1 MNSLGLSIRPG
12 RFIDQGLTST
22 FLYPDGSFSPAR
34 RLRIH
39 GASPIWD
46 PSNEQGDEM
55 TERPPSYHGARQE
68 HSDRAAQLEATDLS
82 DVAVLEVDGIDALQ
96 TRPFPRQ
103 VAVAFADGRPARA
116 WLIAPEALWNLRGSQ
131 LRALGVKPGAI
142 GAHPVIAA
150 DEVLA
155 TVDGCRVY
163 SRSPGET
170 SRWLALFFNT
180 GHRGND
186 SFEIHDLRDLTS
198 PPGTSNYDLPSAK
211 LRKAEIDAASLHSD
225 ATNPSRDAARAVH
238 YIKAIGAIR
247 RERDETLAREAQANQ
262 APTSEMSGLLT

>member
-1 MNSLGLSIRPG
+1 
-12 RFIDQGLTST
+12 
-22 FLYPDGSFSPAR
+22 
-34 RLRIH
+34 
-39 GASPIWD
+39 
-46 PSNEQGDEM
+46 M
-55 TERPPSYHGARQE
+55 TERPPSYHRARQE
-68 HSDRAAQLEATDLS
+68 RSDRAARLEAADLS

-116 WLIAPEALWNLRGSQ
+116 WLIAPEEMWNLRGSQ
-131 LRALGVKPGAI
+131 LRELGVQPGAI

-150 DEVLA
+150 GELLA

-163 SRSPGET
+163 SRSPDQT
-170 SRWLALFFNT
+170 SRWLALFLNS

-186 SFEIHDLRDLTS
+186 SFRVHDLRDLTS
-198 PPGTSNYDLPSAK
+198 PPGTSTYDLPSAG
-211 LRKAEIDAASLHSD
+211 LRRAEHEAASLHAD

-238 YIKAIGAIR
+238 YIKTISAIR
-247 RERDETLAREAQANQ
+247 RERDQTLAREAEANQ